1 MPGLKELEALL
12 KNGTLS
18 RREFLGRVSALGIT
32 AALSPALFS
41 KAALAATPKKG
52 GRFRMGM
59 GGGSTT
65 DSLEPATITD
75 AFCQNLTW
83 QLRNNLVEV
92 DYKGNPLPELSESF
106 ESTPDA
112 AQWTFK
118 LRKGIEFHNG
128 KTLDAEDVID
138 SIQYHRGKDS
148 KSAAK
153 ALLEAITEI
162 KADGKNTV
170 IFKLDGGNADFP
182 FILAAY
188 HLTIQPAGTR
198 GAEFAKGIGTGPYQ
212 LVSFE
217 PGVRAFVKKNPNYWK
232 QGRGHFDEVETIS
245 IADFSA
251 RTNALQTGQVDAI
264 NKCDLKTVHLL
275 KRSPNIQIIRT
286 TGTRHYTMPM
296 RCDVAPYDNNDVRLA
311 LKYAVDREQMVKL
324 ILRGYGKVAN
334 DHPIGPSQQFYAS
347 ELPQREYDPEKAKYH
362 MKKSRIGDHVFKL
375 HAADAAF
382 GGAVDAAALYK
393 ESAAKAGI
401 KIEVVRE
408 PNDGYWSNVWMKKP
422 WSTCFWSGRPTADW
436 MFSTAYSADAKWNDS
451 FWKHDRF
458 NKLIIEARAMLDKK
472 KRREMYVEMQKIV
485 RDEGG
490 VVVPMYADYMA
501 ATSKKVKFENPA
513 GNFPLDGHKNTER
526 WWFG

>member
-170 IFKLDGGNADFP
+170 IFKLDGG
-182 FILAAY
+182 
-188 HLTIQPAGTR
+188 
-198 GAEFAKGIGTGPYQ
+198 K
-212 LVSFE
+212 
-217 PGVRAFVKKNPNYWK
+217 
-232 QGRGHFDEVETIS
+232 
-245 IADFSA
+245 
-251 RTNALQTGQVDAI
+251 
-264 NKCDLKTVHLL
+264 
-275 KRSPNIQIIRT
+275 
-286 TGTRHYTMPM
+286 
-296 RCDVAPYDNNDVRLA
+296 
-311 LKYAVDREQMVKL
+311 
-324 ILRGYGKVAN
+324 
-334 DHPIGPSQQFYAS
+334 
-347 ELPQREYDPEKAKYH
+347 
-362 MKKSRIGDHVFKL
+362 
-375 HAADAAF
+375 
-382 GGAVDAAALYK
+382 
-393 ESAAKAGI
+393 
-401 KIEVVRE
+401 
-408 PNDGYWSNVWMKKP
+408 
-422 WSTCFWSGRPTADW
+422 
-436 MFSTAYSADAKWNDS
+436 
-451 FWKHDRF
+451 
-458 NKLIIEARAMLDKK
+458 
-472 KRREMYVEMQKIV
+472 
-485 RDEGG
+485 
-490 VVVPMYADYMA
+490 
-501 ATSKKVKFENPA
+501 
-513 GNFPLDGHKNTER
+513 
-526 WWFG
+526 